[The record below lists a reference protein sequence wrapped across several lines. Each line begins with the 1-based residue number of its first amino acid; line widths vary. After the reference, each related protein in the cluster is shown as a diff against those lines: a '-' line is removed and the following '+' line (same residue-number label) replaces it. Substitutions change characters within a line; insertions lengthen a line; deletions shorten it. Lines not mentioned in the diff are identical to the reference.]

1 MEKKSVNVNF
11 NIGGTLAI
19 IFIVLKVL
27 NLITWSWIWVLSP
40 IWISIVLIFL
50 SAAVLVAIE
59 LKK

>member
-27 NLITWSWIWVLSP
+27 NLITWSWFWVLSP

-50 SAAVLVAIE
+50 SAAVLVAIG

>member
-50 SAAVLVAIE
+50 SAAVLVAIG